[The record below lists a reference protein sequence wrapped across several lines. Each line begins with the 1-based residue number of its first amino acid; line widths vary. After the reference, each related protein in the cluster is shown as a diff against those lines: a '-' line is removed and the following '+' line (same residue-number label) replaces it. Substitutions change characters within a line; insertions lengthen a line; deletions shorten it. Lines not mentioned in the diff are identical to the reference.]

1 MDRGD
6 TEPNPNDDLDGADLG
21 KKLVILARKAGYNI
35 GLSNIVYGDG
45 LLGAT
50 FRSTFDGQDWKTDD
64 TKNAFIKKIQDERDV
79 EMKDL
84 IDSKKPLIPR
94 YVGSMTSQSD
104 GSVRLSVGI
113 RFVEAN
119 SELAVAPYNKL
130 VVTVNRGNDII
141 DTRVL

>member
-1 MDRGD
+1 MERGD

-84 IDSKKPLIPR
+84 IDTRKSLVPR
-94 YVGSMTSQSD
+94 YGGTMRPQTD
-104 GSVRLSVGI
+104 GTVKFSVGI
-113 RFVEAN
+113 EFVEAN
-119 SELAVAPYNKL
+119 SELGVAQYNKL
-130 VVTVNRGNDII
+130 VVTVNRGNDVV